1 MLSVG
6 EPYYGKYL
14 FKMRKCF
21 RLREPIRAVTD
32 GMRTVKVPAGSLV
45 EVVNAETVDKIS
57 YEKRG
62 RHSVMVDDGVR
73 MTVVVLTPGGWRRP
87 DGASY
92 DGAWDSLLIPEP
104 GIPVWSREM
113 SRRACVQGW
122 DVFACG
128 GSDGPYWQLQKNDLD
143 GRFKDDEAAVK
154 FVWNTAVNSADET
167 CLSALAFLRVRQ
179 PDHYRE
185 VCAVGTGIP
194 AADK

>member
-1 MLSVG
+1 MLPIG
-6 EPYYGKYL
+6 QAYYDKYL

-32 GMRTVKVPAGSLV
+32 DMRTVKVPAGSLV
-45 EVVNAETVDKIS
+45 EAVNAEQVGQIV

-92 DGAWDSLLIPEP
+92 DGARDSLLIPEP
-104 GIPVWSREM
+104 GIPVWSRAL
-113 SRRACVQGW
+113 SRRASAQGW
-122 DVFACG
+122 DVFGCG
-128 GSDGPYWQLQKNDLD
+128 GSDGPYWQLQKDD
-143 GRFKDDEAAVK
+143 VVGRFKDDEAAVK
-154 FVWNTAVNSADET
+154 FAWDMAVNAADET

-179 PDHYRE
+179 PDYYRE
-185 VCAVGTGIP
+185 VCAIGTGGP
-194 AADK
+194 AAGK